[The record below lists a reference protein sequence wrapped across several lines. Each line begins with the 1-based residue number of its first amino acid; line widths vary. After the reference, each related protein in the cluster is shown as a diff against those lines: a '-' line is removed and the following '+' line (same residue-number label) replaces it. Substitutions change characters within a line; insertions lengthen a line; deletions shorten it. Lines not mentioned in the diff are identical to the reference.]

1 MLNPIKQIYAFN
13 HKTRL
18 VNNGY
23 NDQLESSMI
32 IEEALEGLTSIP
44 ELASCLKTPLE
55 LSNSPT
61 AVARRI
67 VTLADQGDT
76 TISNVD
82 RLDKACDQVVI
93 AIGSMVKLGLNVN
106 QITSALNIVM
116 AANNAKVDCPVDSE
130 GKLTKPDG
138 WEEKYA
144 PEPKLKALLNQVGN

>member
-1 MLNPIKQIYAFN
+1 MLNPIKQIHAFN
-13 HKTRL
+13 HKTGL

-23 NDQLESSMI
+23 SDQLESSMI

-44 ELASCLKTPLE
+44 ALASCLEIPLK
-55 LSNSPT
+55 LANNHT
-61 AVARRI
+61 AVARHI
-67 VTLADQGDT
+67 VTLANIGDT
-76 TISNVD
+76 TMSDVD

-93 AIGSMVKLGLNVN
+93 AIGSMTKLGLNVN

-130 GKLTKPDG
+130 GKLTKPEG